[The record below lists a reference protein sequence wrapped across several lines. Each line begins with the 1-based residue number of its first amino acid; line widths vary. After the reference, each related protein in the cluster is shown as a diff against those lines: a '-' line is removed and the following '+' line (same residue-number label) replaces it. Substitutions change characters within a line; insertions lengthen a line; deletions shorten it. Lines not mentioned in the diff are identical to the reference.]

1 MIETLIGS
9 LLGGVFRMIPEF
21 LKWLDRKDER
31 KHELAMFDNQLKADT
46 LKIEAGQKLAELEA
60 NKSIGLAE
68 IQGLIA
74 GVQAQA
80 IKTGVQWVDA
90 VSALMRPLITFW
102 WVIVLYSTALTA
114 QFLVLLQA
122 GTPGIDAIVRLWGTD
137 EKAIVASII
146 GFWFVDRSL
155 RRSGL
160 K

>member
-9 LLGGVFRMIPEF
+9 LLGGAFRMIPEI
-21 LKWLDRKDER
+21 LKWLDRQDER
-31 KHELAMFDNQLKADT
+31 KHELAMFENQLKADT
-46 LKIEAGQKLAELEA
+46 LKIEAGQRLAELDA

-68 IQGLIA
+68 IQGLIE
-74 GVQAQA
+74 GVKAQA
-80 IKTGVQWVDA
+80 IKTGVRWVDA

-122 GTPGIDAIVRLWGTD
+122 GTPGVEAIIRLWGTD

-155 RRSGL
+155 RKSGL

>member
-9 LLGGVFRMIPEF
+9 LLGGVFRMVPEF

-46 LKIEAGQKLAELEA
+46 LKLEAGHQLAELEA
-60 NKSIGLAE
+60 NKAIGLAE

-80 IKTGVQWVDA
+80 TKTGVRWVDG

-102 WVIVLYSTALTA
+102 WVIILYSTALTA
-114 QFLVLLQA
+114 QFIVLLQA
-122 GTPGIDAIVRLWGTD
+122 GTPGVEAIIRLWGTD
-137 EKAIVASII
+137 EKAIVASVIS
-146 GFWFVDRSL
+146 FWFVDRTI
-155 RRSGL
+155 RRGGVR
-160 K
+160 

>member
-9 LLGGVFRMIPEF
+9 ALGGLFRMVPEF

-46 LKIEAGQKLAELEA
+46 LKLEAGQKLAELEA
-60 NKSIGLAE
+60 NKSMGLAE

-80 IKTGVQWVDA
+80 VKSGVRWIDGL
-90 VSALMRPLITFW
+90 SSLMRPIITFW
-102 WVIVLYSTALTA
+102 WVIVLYSTAIAA
-114 QFLVLLQA
+114 QFIVLLQT
-122 GTPGIDAIVRLWGTD
+122 GTPGVEAIIRLWGPD

-146 GFWFVDRSL
+146 GFWFIDRSL
-155 RRSGL
+155 RKSGL

>member
-46 LKIEAGQKLAELEA
+46 LKLEAGQKLAELEA
-60 NKSIGLAE
+60 NKSIGIAE

-80 IKTGVQWVDA
+80 VKTGVKFVDGM
-90 VSALMRPLITFW
+90 SALMRPLITFW
-102 WVIVLYSTALTA
+102 WVIVLYTVAIGA
-114 QFLVLLQA
+114 QFILLLQA
-122 GTPGIDAIVRLWGTD
+122 GIPGVEAVVRLWGIE
-137 EKAIVASII
+137 EKALVSSII

-155 RRSGL
+155 RKSGM

>member
-46 LKIEAGQKLAELEA
+46 LKLEAGQKLAELEA
-60 NKSIGLAE
+60 NKSIGIAE

-80 IKTGVQWVDA
+80 VKTGVKFVDGM
-90 VSALMRPLITFW
+90 SALMRPLITFW
-102 WVIVLYSTALTA
+102 WVIVLYTVAIGA
-114 QFLVLLQA
+114 QFILLLQA
-122 GTPGIDAIVRLWGTD
+122 GIPGVEAVVRLWGVE
-137 EKAIVASII
+137 EKALVSSIV

-155 RRSGL
+155 RKSGM

>member
-60 NKSIGLAE
+60 NKSLGLAE

-80 IKTGVQWVDA
+80 VKTGVAWVDA
-90 VSALMRPLITFW
+90 ASALMRPLITFW

-122 GTPGIDAIVRLWGTD
+122 GTPGVDAIVRLWGTD

>member
-9 LLGGVFRMIPEF
+9 ALGGLFRMVPEV

-46 LKIEAGQKLAELEA
+46 LKVEAGQKLAELEA
-60 NKSIGLAE
+60 NKSLGLAE

-80 IKTGVQWVDA
+80 VKTGVRFIDGM
-90 VSALMRPLITFW
+90 SAIMRPLITFW
-102 WVIVLYSTALTA
+102 WVIVLYTTALAA
-114 QFLVLLQA
+114 QFIVLLEA
-122 GTPGIDAIVRLWGTD
+122 GSSGVDAIIRLWGVD

-155 RRSGL
+155 RKNGL

>member
-1 MIETLIGS
+1 MIETLLGS
-9 LLGGVFRMIPEF
+9 LLGGVFRMVPEV

-60 NKSIGLAE
+60 NKSLGLAE

-80 IKTGVQWVDA
+80 VKTGIRFIDGL
-90 VSALMRPLITFW
+90 SALMRPLITFW
-102 WVIVLYSTALTA
+102 WVIVLYTIAIAA
-114 QFLVLLQA
+114 QFILLLEA
-122 GTPGIDAIVRLWGTD
+122 GVPGAEAVVRLWGVE
-137 EKAIVASII
+137 EKAIVSSII
-146 GFWFVDRSL
+146 GFWFVDRTL
-155 RRSGL
+155 RKSGL

>member
-1 MIETLIGS
+1 MIETLLGS
-9 LLGGVFRMIPEF
+9 LLGGAFRVIPEL

-46 LKIEAGQKLAELEA
+46 LKIEAGQKLAELDA
-60 NKSIGLAE
+60 NKSLGLAE

-80 IKTGVQWVDA
+80 VKTGVAWVDA

-122 GTPGIDAIVRLWGTD
+122 GTPGVDAIVRLWGTD
-137 EKAIVASII
+137 EKAIVASVIS
-146 GFWFVDRSL
+146 FWFVDRTL
-155 RRSGL
+155 RRGGIR
-160 K
+160 

>member
-9 LLGGVFRMIPEF
+9 LLGGVFRMVPEV

-46 LKIEAGQKLAELEA
+46 LKIDAGQKLAELEA
-60 NKSIGLAE
+60 NKSLGLAE

-80 IKTGVQWVDA
+80 VKTGVRWVDGL
-90 VSALMRPLITFW
+90 SALMRPLITFW

-114 QFLVLLQA
+114 QFIVLLQA
-122 GTPGIDAIVRLWGTD
+122 GTPGVEAIVRLWGTD

>member
-80 IKTGVQWVDA
+80 VKTGVRWVDGL
-90 VSALMRPLITFW
+90 SSLMRPLITFW

-114 QFLVLLQA
+114 QFIVLLQA
-122 GTPGIDAIVRLWGTD
+122 GTPGVEAIIRLWGTD

>member
-9 LLGGVFRMIPEF
+9 LLGGVFRMVPEF

-60 NKSIGLAE
+60 NKSVGLAE
-68 IQGLIA
+68 IQGLIE
-74 GVQAQA
+74 GVRAQA
-80 IKTGVQWVDA
+80 VKSGVRWVDGL
-90 VSALMRPLITFW
+90 SSLMRPLITFW

-114 QFLVLLQA
+114 QFIVLLQA
-122 GTPGIDAIVRLWGTD
+122 GTPGVEAIVRLWGTD

-155 RRSGL
+155 RKSGL